1 MELLSLKERR
11 AQTLLIRY
19 QLDVEKLLAVL
30 IRRTLALF
38 MLNLGVCGAT
48 GRDHTWSRIV
58 GHSCG
63 HYKEDR
69 DKQTERAKQD
79 LYYHNRYKAHTNSLK
94 FESKLRESIPCK
106 VSVAQERELRRKD
119 FSWVFNCNS
128 SLISW
133 MVPSKCIIPF
143 KIGFVQFCESR
154 CCQKLLMSR
163 MRSCIV
169 VALLCPRHGVGL
181 GSHCSSNN
189 PCPAFYAL
197 DLGLCVWQYRL

>member
-19 QLDVEKLLAVL
+19 QLDVDKLLAVL
-30 IRRTLALF
+30 VEKGKSSLF
-38 MLNLGVCGAT
+38 TEAVVTVLGVCGAT
-48 GRDHTWSRIV
+48 GRDHTWSRIG

-79 LYYHNRYKAHTNSLK
+79 LYYHNCYKAHTNSLK

-143 KIGFVQFCESR
+143 KIGFVQFCESQ

-169 VALLCPRHGVGL
+169 V
-181 GSHCSSNN
+181 
-189 PCPAFYAL
+189 
-197 DLGLCVWQYRL
+197 DME